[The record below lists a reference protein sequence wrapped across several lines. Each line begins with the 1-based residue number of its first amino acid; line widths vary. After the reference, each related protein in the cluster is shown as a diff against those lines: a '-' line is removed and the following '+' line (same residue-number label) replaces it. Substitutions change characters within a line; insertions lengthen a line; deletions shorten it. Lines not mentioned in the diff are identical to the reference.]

1 MHRDA
6 LNSTGG
12 AEDSCPDT
20 LPAASE
26 PRVRTGPAFAACVG
40 LIVLYLLPG
49 LIGHD
54 PWKQDETYIS
64 DIVHTMLGTGDLAV
78 PTMAGEPFMEKPPL
92 YYWVAAACARL
103 FSPFLPLHD
112 GARLAN
118 LLFMGATCALLARTA
133 QLSWKTVNA
142 GVAPLLLLACLGM
155 EAHAH
160 LMLTDLAML
169 PGFALALYAL
179 ALCRERPEWGGVLL
193 GTGVGIGFLAK
204 GMFAPGAIGMWA
216 VLLPICFK
224 EWRQPWYRR
233 VLAIGL
239 GAALPWM
246 LAWPLDIYWRSPQL
260 FVDWFWLNNVGR
272 FIGFSVPM
280 LGAAHNPG
288 FWLHNLPW
296 FTFPALPLA
305 LATLWQGRARLL
317 ADTRLQ
323 LPAVLGAVLAAV
335 LALSASA
342 RSNYALPLLLPLSL
356 LAVPSAVSLP
366 AALDRYWDWAAR
378 IGFGSFAALIWLVWL
393 DMAARGSPPSWPVPA
408 SVLAH
413 EFAAHPGMGGAALG
427 ACATLAAIALGKP
440 LLAGVGRGLCAWVIG
455 LALCWALLATLLL
468 PWIDYS
474 KSYRTVYSAIRAAL
488 PPTYRCISSA
498 GLGES
503 ERAMLDYYLGI
514 ATWRREAGVPRECD
528 VLLVNGFKDRPPR
541 DVDPARWALVW
552 QGARPG
558 DSKERF
564 WLFSGKTVHTA
575 THTP

>member
-6 LNSTGG
+6 LNSSGA
-12 AEDSCPDT
+12 AEDHRPGA
-20 LPAASE
+20 LPAAPE
-26 PRVRTGPAFAACVG
+26 ARARRGPGFAACVG
-40 LIVLYLLPG
+40 LVILYLLPG

-54 PWKQDETYIS
+54 PWKQDETYIA
-64 DIVHTMLGTGDLAV
+64 DIVHTMLGSGDLAV

-103 FSPFLPLHD
+103 FAPVLQLHD

-118 LLFMGATCALLARTA
+118 LLFMGLTCALLAGTA
-133 QLSWKTVNA
+133 RRSWQPIHA

-155 EAHAH
+155 ETHAH

-179 ALCRERPEWGGVLL
+179 ALCHERPAWGGVLL
-193 GTGVGIGFLAK
+193 GIGVGIGFLAK
-204 GMFAPGAIGMWA
+204 GMFAPGVIGA
-216 VLLPICFK
+216 CALLLPACFK
-224 EWRQPWYRR
+224 EWRQPSYRR
-233 VLAIGL
+233 TLAL
-239 GAALPWM
+239 AFAAALPWL
-246 LAWPLDIYWRSPQL
+246 LAWPLEIYWRSPRL

-280 LGAAHNPG
+280 LGAAHDPG
-288 FWLHNLPW
+288 FWLRNLPW

-305 LATLWQGRARLL
+305 LLTLWRGRARLL

-323 LPAVLGAVLAAV
+323 LPLTLGAVLAAV

-342 RSNYALPLLLPLSL
+342 RGNYALPLLLPLSL

-366 AALDRYWDWAAR
+366 AALDRYLDWAAR
-378 IGFGSFAALIWLVWL
+378 IGFGSLAALMWLMWS
-393 DMAARGSPPSWPVPA
+393 DMAAYGAPPAWPVPA

-413 EFAAHPGMGGAALG
+413 EFASRPDVGGAALG
-427 ACATLAAIALGKP
+427 AGATLAAIALGKP
-440 LLAGVGRGLCAWVIG
+440 LLAGAGRGLYAWVTG
-455 LALCWALLATLLL
+455 LALCWALLSTLLL

-474 KSYRTVYSAIRAAL
+474 KSYRTVYTAIRAAL
-488 PPTYRCISSA
+488 PPTYRCIGSA

-514 ATWRREAGVPRECD
+514 ATWRREAGAAPECD

-541 DVDPARWALVW
+541 DIDPARWALVW

-558 DSKERF
+558 DSKEGF
-564 WLFSGKTVHTA
+564 WLFSGKTAHTA